1 MPMTPEMG
9 PRRPQAQSP
18 EDRIR
23 ALMMGL
29 GGEVAGAAGA
39 AGDFIQKMPL
49 TPGSFPSGGP
59 ILEKLP
65 YIPGEQTP
73 GRDYKRMPLKTASP
87 YMHKTVPRD
96 IRID

>member
-1 MPMTPEMG
+1 
-9 PRRPQAQSP
+9 
-18 EDRIR
+18 
-23 ALMMGL
+23 MMGL
-29 GGEVAGAAGA
+29 GGEAAGA

-73 GRDYKRMPLKTASP
+73 GPHIKKMPYRPANP
-87 YMHKTVPRD
+87 HMHKTVPRD